1 MYLKSLKLTNFRK
14 FGENNN
20 LIKFVDAKDGL
31 ESSSINVAK
40 ATTLIVGK
48 NNSGKTTITTAIDKL
63 IGNKKFEASD
73 FNFTYLNRLFNEY
86 LTNNFTNFPKL
97 EFEITIGVD
106 DNNQNQDLVTN
117 IIPFITIEDLDT
129 TEFTIKIK
137 YEISE
142 TTEFIENI
150 KNIISSYPDNQY
162 LRFQKYLELL
172 ADTPKQINYYNSN
185 GDIIEKNKFK
195 LSDLINVKVIAANK
209 IINNTSL
216 STIFNKIIQ
225 YKYKTENMDD
235 INQQIETINIGMTE
249 KVEKSHTPYIN
260 GALHAIENQDKL
272 EVRLSS
278 SLTFDI
284 LMKQMIKY
292 EYVEQ
297 GLNIPEGQFG
307 LGYSNLMSI
316 IGEIIDYIEQYP
328 DDEFHSK
335 LNLICIE
342 EPEAFMHPQMQELF
356 IKNINDA
363 IKYLL
368 DGTTKKINSQLIVTT
383 HSSHILNSK
392 IHTSNSFNNIN
403 YMTIL
408 DNFSHVVNLSDGN
421 IINCNDENAI
431 NDLKFIK
438 KHIKYKVSELFFSDA
453 IIFVEGIT
461 EETLLNYYI
470 DNDDDLN
477 KYYIS
482 IFNINGAH
490 GLVYHNLIKLL
501 KTPTV
506 VITDLDIKR
515 TPKEK
520 CEKYKENNKTK
531 NGKCINI
538 IDLKGRKTTNKTI
551 LNYYGKTTNSYYDIC
566 KKYLL
571 HKSINNHT
579 KYKYKINKIRLKK
592 LKIRFNVF
600 NNLYIGTQFEKING
614 YYATSFEEA
623 FILEN
628 YNNDILNEVLKTLK
642 PKIYRDIVGEQANRH
657 NLVENSYKLQI
668 KLSNS
673 KSDFANE
680 LLYQLSINE
689 YPNKEPKLPEY
700 IQNAIDWLKHRLKPL
715 QATKKVTV

>member
-14 FGENNN
+14 FGEDNN
-20 LIKFVDAKDGL
+20 LIEFVDSKDGL
-31 ESSSINVAK
+31 EADSINIAS
-40 ATTLIVGK
+40 ATTLVVGR
-48 NNSGKTTITTAIDKL
+48 NNSGKTTITKALEKIID
-63 IGNKKFEASD
+63 NKKFEAND
-73 FNFTYLNRLFNEY
+73 FNFLYLNRLLNEY
-86 LTNNFTNFPKL
+86 SADTFDNFPKL
-97 EFEITIGVD
+97 EFQLIIGLD
-106 DNNQNQDLVTN
+106 DSDENQDLITN
-117 IIPFITIEDLDT
+117 IVPFIRIEDLDT
-129 TEFTIKIK
+129 TEFIIKIK
-137 YEISE
+137 YELLE
-142 TTEFIENI
+142 TTEFIDKI
-150 KNIISSYPDNQY
+150 KNIINTYSDNEY
-162 LRFQKYLELL
+162 MRFQKYLELL
-172 ADTPKQINYYNSN
+172 ANTPKQLNYYSSSD
-185 GDIIEKNKFK
+185 GIIEKNKFK
-195 LSDLINVKVIAANK
+195 LSELIQVKVIAANK
-209 IINNTSL
+209 TINDTSL

-225 YKYKTENMDD
+225 YKYKTENMDNF
-235 INQQIETINIGMTE
+235 NQQIETINTGMTK
-249 KVEKSHTPYIN
+249 KVETSHTPYIN

-272 EVRLSS
+272 EIRLSS

-328 DDEFHSK
+328 DEEFHSK

-403 YMTIL
+403 YMTII
-408 DNFSHVVNLSDGN
+408 DNLSNVVNLSDEN
-421 IINCNDENAI
+421 IINSEDVNAL
-431 NDLKFIK
+431 NYLKFIK
-438 KHIKYKVSELFFSDA
+438 KHMKHKVSELFFSDA

-470 DNDDDLN
+470 DNDDDLD

-501 KTPTV
+501 KIPTLI
-506 VITDLDIKR
+506 ITDLDIKR
-515 TPKEK
+515 MKEK
-520 CEKYKENNKTK
+520 KDNFTQ
-531 NGKCINI
+531 IS
-538 IDLKGRKTTNKTI
+538 DLANRETTNKTI
-551 LNYYGKTTNSYYDIC
+551 SKYHKKDNISDIPE
-566 KKYLL
+566 YFEDEN
-571 HKSINNHT
+571 I
-579 KYKYKINKIRLKK
+579 
-592 LKIRFNVF
+592 
-600 NNLYIGTQFEKING
+600 YITFQSQKVEDF
-614 YYATSFEEA
+614 YATSFEEA
-623 FILEN
+623 YILKN
-628 YNNDILNEVLKTLK
+628 YNNDLLNNVLKELK
-642 PKIYRDIVGEQANRH
+642 PQIYNEIVGEPENRN
-657 NLVENSYKLQI
+657 NLKKNSYKLQN

-680 LLYQLSINE
+680 ILYQLSITE
-689 YPNKEPKLPEY
+689 EETPKLPEY
-700 IQNAIDWLKHRLKPL
+700 IQNAIDWLKKGLRPA
-715 QATKKVTV
+715 QPTEEVTV

>member
-1 MYLKSLKLTNFRK
+1 MYLKSLKLENFRK
-14 FGENNN
+14 FGEDNN
-20 LIKFVDAKDGL
+20 LIEFVDSKDGL
-31 ESSSINVAK
+31 EAELINIAS

-48 NNSGKTTITTAIDKL
+48 NNSGKTTVTKALDK
-63 IGNKKFEASD
+63 IIYNKKFEAND
-73 FNFTYLNRLFNEY
+73 FNFSYLNKLLEEY
-86 LTNNFTNFPKL
+86 IATTFERFPKL
-97 EFEITIGVD
+97 EFELIIGLD
-106 DNNQNQDLVTN
+106 DSDENQDLITN
-117 IIPFITIEDLDT
+117 IVPFMTIEDVET

-137 YEISE
+137 YELLE
-142 TTEFIENI
+142 TTEFIDKI
-150 KNIISSYPDNQY
+150 TNIIRNYPDNEY
-162 LRFQKYLELL
+162 IRFQKYLELL
-172 ADTPKQINYYNSN
+172 KDIPKQLNYYNSDN
-185 GDIIEKNKFK
+185 EIIGKSKFK
-195 LSDLINVKVIAANK
+195 LSDLMQIEIIPANK
-209 IINNTSL
+209 TINDTSL

-235 INQQIETINIGMTE
+235 VNQQIETINTDMTE
-249 KVEKSHTPYIN
+249 KVKSRHTPYIN

-272 EVRLSS
+272 EMRLSS

-284 LMKQMIKY
+284 LMKELIKY

-316 IGEIIDYIEQYP
+316 IGKIIEYIEQYP
-328 DDEFHSK
+328 DEEFHSK

-342 EPEAFMHPQMQELF
+342 EPEVFMHPQMQELF

-403 YMTIL
+403 YMTII
-408 DNFSHVVNLSDGN
+408 NNLSNVVSLNDKN
-421 IINCNDENAI
+421 IINADDTDAI

-438 KHIKYKVSELFFSDA
+438 KHIKHKVSELFFSDV

-461 EETLLNYYI
+461 EETLLSYYT

-501 KTPTV
+501 KIPTLI
-506 VITDLDIKR
+506 ITDLDIKR
-515 TPKEK
+515 TSVE
-520 CEKYKENNKTK
+520 KENFTQ
-531 NGKCINI
+531 IN
-538 IDLKGRKTTNKTI
+538 DLTEKKTTNNTI
-551 LNYYGKTTNSYYDIC
+551 IKYKGNDKISDIPAYYENENLYITFQSQQIDSYYATSLEEAYILKNYNND
-566 KKYLL
+566 LL
-571 HKSINNHT
+571 
-579 KYKYKINKIRLKK
+579 NKVLKK
-592 LKIRFNVF
+592 LKP
-600 NNLYIGTQFEKING
+600 Q
-614 YYATSFEEA
+614 
-623 FILEN
+623 
-628 YNNDILNEVLKTLK
+628 
-642 PKIYRDIVGEQANRH
+642 IYSGIVGEPENRN
-657 NLVENSYKLQI
+657 NLKDNSYRLQS

-680 LLYQLSINE
+680 LLYQLSI
-689 YPNKEPKLPEY
+689 KEDEDEIPDLPEY
-700 IQNAIDWLKHRLKPL
+700 IQNAITWLKEKLIPEGEN
-715 QATKKVTV
+715 TPEVVS

>member
-14 FGENNN
+14 FGDVNN
-20 LIKFVDAKDGL
+20 LIRFVNAKDGL
-31 ESSSINVAK
+31 ESGSINVAK

-73 FNFTYLNRLFNEY
+73 FNFTYLNRLLTEY
-86 LTNNFTNFPKL
+86 LANNFTNFPKL
-97 EFEITIGVD
+97 EFELTIGIGD
-106 DNNQNQDLVTN
+106 DSGEMDLITN
-117 IIPFITIEDLDT
+117 IAPFITIEDLGT

-150 KNIISSYPDNQY
+150 KNIINSYSNNQH

-172 ADTPKQINYYNSN
+172 TDTPKQINYYNSN

-195 LSDLINVKVIAANK
+195 LSELIQVKVIAANK
-209 IINNTSL
+209 TINDTSL

-235 INQQIETINIGMTE
+235 VNQQIETINADMTE
-249 KVEKSHTPYIN
+249 KVKESHTPHIN
-260 GALHAIENQDKL
+260 GALHAIENQNKL
-272 EVRLSS
+272 EIRLSS
-278 SLTFDI
+278 NLTFDD
-284 LMKQMIKY
+284 LMEKIIKY

-403 YMTIL
+403 YMTII
-408 DNFSHVVNLSDGN
+408 DNLSNVVNLSDSN
-421 IINCNDENAI
+421 IVNSDDTNAQ

-461 EETLLNYYI
+461 EETLVNYYI
-470 DNDDDLN
+470 DKDNDLN

-501 KTPTV
+501 KIPTV

-515 TPKEK
+515 TQDEK
-520 CEKYKENNKTK
+520 DAFTQINNLT
-531 NGKCINI
+531 N
-538 IDLKGRKTTNKTI
+538 RETTNKTI
-551 LNYYGKTTNSYYDIC
+551 FKYHNQDSISDIPEFFEDEN
-566 KKYLL
+566 
-571 HKSINNHT
+571 I
-579 KYKYKINKIRLKK
+579 
-592 LKIRFNVF
+592 
-600 NNLYIGTQFEKING
+600 YITFQLQKVESF
-614 YYATSFEEA
+614 YATSFEEA

-628 YNNDILNEVLKTLK
+628 HDNDILNEVLKTLK
-642 PKIYRDIVGEQANRH
+642 PKIYKDIVGEQENRD
-657 NLVENSYKLQI
+657 NLKNNSYKLQI

-689 YPNKEPKLPEY
+689 DPNKEPKLPEY
-700 IQNAIDWLKHRLKPL
+700 IQNAIDWLKEGLRPA
-715 QATKKVTV
+715 QPIEEVTV

>member
-1 MYLKSLKLTNFRK
+1 MYLKSLKINNFRK
-14 FGENNN
+14 FGEDNN
-20 LIKFVDAKDGL
+20 IIEFVDSKDGL
-31 ESSSINVAK
+31 EADSINIAT

-48 NNSGKTTITTAIDKL
+48 NNSGKTTITKALDKIID
-63 IGNKKFEASD
+63 NKKFEKND
-73 FNFTYLNRLFNEY
+73 FNFSYLNRLLSEY
-86 LTNNFTNFPKL
+86 IVNDFDNFPTL
-97 EFEITIGVD
+97 EFDLIIGLD
-106 DNNQNQDLVTN
+106 DSAENQDLITN
-117 IIPFITIEDLDT
+117 IVPFMIIEDVDI
-129 TEFTIKIK
+129 TEFSIKIK
-137 YEISE
+137 YELLE
-142 TTEFIENI
+142 TIEFEDKI
-150 KNIISSYPDNQY
+150 KSIISNYPNNEY
-162 LRFQKYLELL
+162 IRFQKYLELIK
-172 ADTPKQINYYNSN
+172 DIPKQLNYYNSN
-185 GDIIEKNKFK
+185 NEIIEKSKFK
-195 LSDLINVKVIAANK
+195 LSDLMEIKIIEANK
-209 IINNTSL
+209 TINDTSL

-235 INQQIETINIGMTE
+235 VNQKIETINSDMTT
-249 KVEKSHTPYIN
+249 KVSSTHTPYIN

-284 LMKQMIKY
+284 LMKELIKY

-328 DDEFHSK
+328 DEEFHSK

-368 DGTTKKINSQLIVTT
+368 NGTTKKINSQLIVTT

-403 YMTIL
+403 YMTII
-408 DNFSHVVNLSDGN
+408 DNLSNVVSLNDEN
-421 IINCNDENAI
+421 IINSDGTEAI

-438 KHIKYKVSELFFSDA
+438 KHIKNKVSELFFSDA

-461 EETLLNYYI
+461 EETLLTYYI
-470 DNDDDLN
+470 DNDDTLN

-501 KTPTV
+501 KIPTL

-515 TPKEK
+515 TQGEK
-520 CEKYKENNKTK
+520 DSFTQ
-531 NGKCINI
+531 IN
-538 IDLKGRKTTNKTI
+538 DLTSKKTTNKTI
-551 LNYYGKTTNSYYDIC
+551 SQYHGSDNISDIPTRFEDENLYLTFQSQQIESYYATSLEESYILKNYNND
-566 KKYLL
+566 LL
-571 HKSINNHT
+571 
-579 KYKYKINKIRLKK
+579 NKVLKK
-592 LKIRFNVF
+592 LKP
-600 NNLYIGTQFEKING
+600 Q
-614 YYATSFEEA
+614 
-623 FILEN
+623 
-628 YNNDILNEVLKTLK
+628 
-642 PKIYRDIVGEQANRH
+642 IYSGIVGEPENRNH
-657 NLVENSYKLQI
+657 LKDNSYKLQS

-680 LLYQLSINE
+680 LLYQLSIKDAE
-689 YPNKEPKLPEY
+689 DEILELPEY
-700 IQNAIDWLKHRLKPL
+700 IQNAIDWLKGKLTPEEKTTEVV
-715 QATKKVTV
+715 ACV